1 MIVRID
7 RAINSIESSNNFS
20 NIISNNGGIF
30 EDIVQLYRKY
40 NINNRDLLL
49 IISDNDTLIPVIDG
63 TKKLQEL
70 GGYICTNAINTTTDE
85 LNDVIFINVSEEF
98 NANFIE
104 YITYALGEKLAEQY
118 SKYIIG
124 NENDVNSFEHKMIN
138 AFSVFAALKLVQQ
151 VDSGIAD
158 KMLNHWYH
166 ITDLFECI
174 VNHTE
179 PMKDYEVYMIRCFG
193 AFASLKLSFGF
204 ETGSTDKMAIALFN
218 NIFGLYNFTLKLLYD
233 ILDKQKIEDN
243 DKLNW
248 VIQLKQINVMLS
260 SFRTSEV

>member
-1 MIVRID
+1 MVVRID
-7 RAINSIESSNNFS
+7 RAINSTESSNNFS
-20 NIISNNGGIF
+20 NIISNSGGIL
-30 EDIVQLYRKY
+30 EDIMQLYRKY

-63 TKKLQEL
+63 IKKLQEL
-70 GGYICTNAINTTTDE
+70 GGYVCTHAVSTTTGE
-85 LNDVIFINVSEEF
+85 MHDVVFINVSEEF
-98 NANFIE
+98 NTNFIE

-118 SKYIIG
+118 SEYIIG
-124 NENDVNSFEHKMIN
+124 DENDVNSFEQKMIN
-138 AFSVFAALKLVQQ
+138 AFSVFAALKLAQQ

-158 KMLNHWYH
+158 KMLNHWYR
-166 ITDLFECI
+166 ITELFECI

-179 PMKDYEVYMIRCFG
+179 PMKDYEGYMIRCFG

-233 ILDKQKIEDN
+233 ILDKQEIGDN

-260 SFRTSEV
+260 SFKASEV